1 MSNRASPDSFH
12 PQIEGLR
19 AIAAILVAVYHVWIG
34 RISGG
39 VDVFFVISGYLI
51 TASLYRGLRG
61 FEARPILQFY
71 SGLLIRLLPAS
82 MLVLAATLVGSLL
95 FLSELR
101 WKQTAQEIAAAA
113 VYLENWLLALNAVD
127 YLDRANVPS
136 PVQHYWAMSMQFQ
149 FYLVWPFVIAGA
161 GLLARRTPNP
171 RRVMVLCLALVFLAS
186 LAYAT
191 FRINVGDQAWAY
203 FDGAARIWEFSIGGV
218 LFLLHSRIS
227 LSITMRALL
236 GWIGLLSIL
245 ACGMV
250 LDPASQFPGYTALL
264 PTSAA
269 VMIVLSGANGAAWG
283 IQRLLTSRALVSL
296 GGVAY
301 SIYLWHWPI
310 LIFYRAQ
317 TGHDMPSLAHGATII
332 LASIALA
339 YLTTHLVE
347 APLRTLKSASV
358 LRNAAIGM
366 ACAVPVGIAVTVW
379 VVYLLTLKVIPYS
392 ELDPARYPGARVLY
406 DPVAML
412 APPGVSFEPS
422 LAVVRED
429 LPPSYFDGCHLS
441 LSDPVAR
448 FCQYGELRDP
458 LWTLAIVGGSH
469 SAQWLPA
476 LDVVA
481 REQRFRI
488 LYATKSECQ
497 LAEVLDSNESCMR
510 WREGLLALLLREKPE
525 AIFDTANLGLDPA
538 PTDAHLAVW
547 QTLQAGGISVFALR
561 DNPRRKSDVP
571 ECVARWTRE
580 LDRCRVARREVL
592 SSNFDISSAPG
603 NVYLADLSN
612 AICTADACPAVVGNV
627 VVYRDLGHLTGTY
640 VGSLAPLL
648 GREIER
654 FARVQLGIQRAGRE

>member
-1 MSNRASPDSFH
+1 MPNRESAGSFH

-19 AIAAILVAVYHVWIG
+19 AVAAILVAIYHVWIG

-61 FEARPILQFY
+61 FEAQPILQFY
-71 SGLLIRLLPAS
+71 SGLLVRLLPAS
-82 MLVLAATLVGSLL
+82 MLVLAATLAGSLL

-101 WKQTAQEIAAAA
+101 WKQTAEEIAAAA

-161 GLLARRTPNP
+161 GLYASRTADP
-171 RRVMVLCLALVFLAS
+171 RKTLVSCLAVVFVAS

-191 FRINVGDQAWAY
+191 FRISIGDQAWAY
-203 FDGAARIWEFSIGGV
+203 FDGAARIWEFSIGGM
-218 LFLLHSRIS
+218 LFLLHSRINFS
-227 LSITMRALL
+227 VVVRAVI
-236 GWIGLLSIL
+236 GWVGLLSIL
-245 ACGMV
+245 SCGML

-269 VMIVLSGANGAAWG
+269 VMIVLSGASGASWG
-283 IQRLLTSRALVSL
+283 VQRLLTSRPLVSL

-317 TGHDMPSLAHGATII
+317 TGYDMPNLAHGSLII
-332 LASIALA
+332 LGSVALA
-339 YLTTHLVE
+339 YLTTYLVE
-347 APLRTLKSASV
+347 TPLRRLKSASIF
-358 LRNAAIGM
+358 RNAAIGM

-379 VVYLLTLKVIPYS
+379 VVYLFTLKVMPYAD
-392 ELDPARYPGARVLY
+392 LDPERYPGARVLY
-406 DPVAML
+406 DPQAVQ
-412 APPGVSFEPS
+412 APPGDFFAPS

-429 LPPSYFDGCHLS
+429 LPQSYFDGCHLS
-441 LSDPVAR
+441 LGDPVAR
-448 FCQYGELRDP
+448 FCEYGELHDP

-476 LDVVA
+476 LEIIG
-481 REQRFRI
+481 RQQRFRI

-497 LAEVLDSNESCMR
+497 LVAVLDSNASCER
-510 WREGLLALLLREKPE
+510 WREDLLALLLEEKPE
-525 AIFDTANLGLDPA
+525 AVFDTANLGSDPT
-538 PTDAHLAVW
+538 PTDAHVAVW
-547 QTLQAGGISVFALR
+547 KKLDAGGIRVFAIR

-571 ECVARWTRE
+571 ECVARQERE
-580 LDRCRVARREVL
+580 PDRCSVKREELL
-592 SSNFDISSAPG
+592 SGVFDISAAPD

-612 AICTADACPAVVGNV
+612 AICTAEVCPAVVGNV
-627 VVYRDLGHLTGTY
+627 LTYRDDGHLTGTY
-640 VGSLAPLL
+640 VGSLSPLL
-648 GREIER
+648 ALEFER
-654 FARVQLGIQRAGRE
+654 FSRDRLGAELALGQ